1 MRLRHIYIILFLFVI
16 VNASAQKN
24 LLRYLASQ
32 TGSFELQLLNKETK
46 LVPTPLGL
54 TCADSRHDY
63 MVNNGQLYMQI
74 NGTGKLFKIDSSL
87 AITRLD
93 NTCYEGYNY
102 GSYSYIRNNKFYNL
116 GGWGFWQFNSGL
128 RYFDTTSKEWFREPI
143 NKEVQLAKH
152 MNAIVYP
159 DKQND
164 LIYVVYQSYPD
175 SYYKLQNEVKNDTM
189 YMQCLNLKT
198 NDWWQEP
205 KILNDK
211 ILQETVIG
219 TSAMILPGLGILT
232 ESYNHLYLINPTTQK
247 LYEIENEI
255 GGTIMNYVATK
266 NGLYFYKDEKLHIYN
281 PGLDSLVSITLSISK
296 FSEVAKPLYKKITP
310 SITDKIKLNQL
321 PYFIAI
327 LLLFTI
333 AVVLFFKNKSLRKMQ
348 QNVVG
353 SGFHK
358 KSIEVN
364 KQLEFSD
371 NLTETEKS
379 VMDILL
385 ECSKQSTTTSIDQI
399 NRALGVKNKEV
410 TIQNKLRS
418 DTLQMINKKFMVF
431 ASTSDILVER
441 EKTAM
446 DKRVYQYKINERYL
460 NKIK

>member
-1 MRLRHIYIILFLFVI
+1 MRLRHIYIILFLFVTLH
-16 VNASAQKN
+16 ATAQKN
-24 LLRYLASQ
+24 LLRYLANQ
-32 TGSFELQLLNKETK
+32 KGAFELQLLNKETK
-46 LVPTPLGL
+46 LVPTPIGI
-54 TCADSRHDY
+54 TCFDSRHDY
-63 MVNNGQLYMQI
+63 FVNDGKLYLQI
-74 NGTGKLFKIDSSL
+74 NGTGKLFTIDSSL
-87 AITRLD
+87 ALTRLD

-102 GSYSYIRNNKFYNL
+102 GSYSYIRNNKIYNL

-152 MNAIVYP
+152 MNALVYP
-159 DKQND
+159 DKEND
-164 LIYVVYQSYPD
+164 LIYVAYESYPN
-175 SYYKLQNEVKNDTM
+175 SYIKSTSDIKNDTI
-189 YMQCLNLKT
+189 YMQCLDLKT
-198 NDWWQEP
+198 NNWWETP
-205 KILNDK
+205 KIFNDK
-211 ILQETVIG
+211 IFLETVLN
-219 TSAMILPGLGILT
+219 TNSMVLPGLGILT
-232 ESYNHLYLINPTTQK
+232 ESYNHLYLINPVTQK

-255 GGTIMNYVATK
+255 GGTIMNYVASK

-281 PGLDSLVSITLSISK
+281 PQLDSLVSLPLSMSK
-296 FSEVAKPLYKKITP
+296 FSEVRKPLYKKIAP
-310 SITDKIKLNQL
+310 SFSDKIKLNQL
-321 PYFIAI
+321 PYMIAL

-333 AVVLFFKNKSLRKMQ
+333 SVVLFFKNKSLRKMQ
-348 QNVVG
+348 QTIVG

-379 VMDILL
+379 VLDILV
-385 ECSKQSTTTSIDQI
+385 EYSKQGAPTSIDQI

-431 ASTSDILVER
+431 ASTNDTLVER
-441 EKTAM
+441 EKTAL
-446 DKRVYQYKINERYL
+446 DKRVYQYKLNERYL

>member
-1 MRLRHIYIILFLFVI
+1 MRLRHIYIILFLFVTLP
-16 VNASAQKN
+16 ATAQKN
-24 LLRYLASQ
+24 LLRYLATQ
-32 TGSFELQLLNKETK
+32 KGAFELQLLNKETK
-46 LVPTPLGL
+46 LVPTPIGI
-54 TCADSRHDY
+54 TCSDSRHDY
-63 MVNNGQLYMQI
+63 FVNDGKLYLQI
-74 NGTGKLFKIDSSL
+74 NGTGKLFTIDSSL
-87 AITRLD
+87 ALTRLD

-102 GSYSYIRNNKFYNL
+102 GSYSYIRNNKIYNL

-152 MNAIVYP
+152 MNALVYP
-159 DKQND
+159 DKEND
-164 LIYVVYQSYPD
+164 LIYVAYESYPN
-175 SYYKLQNEVKNDTM
+175 SYIKSTSDIKNDTI
-189 YMQCLNLKT
+189 YMQCLDLKT
-198 NDWWQEP
+198 NNWWETP
-205 KILNDK
+205 KIFNDK
-211 ILQETVIG
+211 IFLETVLN
-219 TSAMILPGLGILT
+219 TNSMVLPGLGILT
-232 ESYNHLYLINPTTQK
+232 ESYNHLYLINPVTQK

-255 GGTIMNYVATK
+255 GGTIMNYVASK

-281 PGLDSLVSITLSISK
+281 PQLDSLVSLPLSMSK
-296 FSEVAKPLYKKITP
+296 FSEVSKPLFKKIAP
-310 SITDKIKLNQL
+310 SFSDKIKLNQL
-321 PYFIAI
+321 PYMIAL

-333 AVVLFFKNKSLRKMQ
+333 SVVLFFKNKSLRKMQ
-348 QNVVG
+348 QTIVG

-379 VMDILL
+379 VLDILV
-385 ECSKQSTTTSIDQI
+385 EYSKQGAPTSIDQI

-431 ASTSDILVER
+431 ASTNDTLVER
-441 EKTAM
+441 EKTAL
-446 DKRVYQYKINERYL
+446 DKRVYQYKLNERYL

>member
-1 MRLRHIYIILFLFVI
+1 MRLRHTYIILFLFVTLQ
-16 VNASAQKN
+16 ASAQKN

-32 TGSFELQLLNKETK
+32 KGSFELQLLNKETK
-46 LVPTPLGL
+46 LVSTPIGL
-54 TCADSRHDY
+54 TCTDSKHAY
-63 MVNNGQLYMQI
+63 MVNNGQLYFQI
-74 NGTGKLFKIDSSL
+74 TGTGKLFKIDSTLGS
-87 AITRLD
+87 IRLD
-93 NTCYEGYNY
+93 NTCFEGYNF
-102 GSYSYIRNNKFYNL
+102 GAYSFIRNEKFYNL

-128 RYFDTTSKEWFREPI
+128 RYFDTTSKEWFRQPI
-143 NKEVQLAKH
+143 SKEVRMALH
-152 MNAIVYP
+152 MNAVVYP
-159 DKQND
+159 DKIND
-164 LIYVVYQSYPD
+164 LIYVVYQSYPN
-175 SYYKLQNEVKNDTM
+175 SYYKLQNEIQNDTV

-205 KILNDK
+205 KIVNDK
-211 ILQETVIG
+211 IFQESVIG
-219 TSAMILPGLGILT
+219 TSSMILPGLGILT

-255 GGTIMNYVATK
+255 GGTIMNYVASK
-266 NGLYFYKDEKLHIYN
+266 NGLYFYNDGKLHIYN
-281 PGLDSLVSITLSISK
+281 AGLDSLVSITLSMSK

-310 SITDKIKLNQL
+310 SFTSKIKLNQL
-321 PYFIAI
+321 LYFIAL

-333 AVVLFFKNKSLRKMQ
+333 SIVLFFKNKSLRKMQ
-348 QNVVG
+348 QTIVG

-379 VMDILL
+379 ALGILI
-385 ECSKQSTTTSIDQI
+385 ECSKQSTPTSIDQI

-431 ASTSDILVER
+431 ASTSDTLVER
-441 EKTAM
+441 EKTAL

>member
-1 MRLRHIYIILFLFVI
+1 MRLRHTYIILFLFVTLQ
-16 VNASAQKN
+16 ASAQKN

-32 TGSFELQLLNKETK
+32 KGSFELQLFNKETK
-46 LVPTPLGL
+46 LVPTPIGL
-54 TCADSRHDY
+54 TCTDSKHAY
-63 MVNNGQLYMQI
+63 MVNNGQLYFQI
-74 NGTGKLFKIDSSL
+74 TGTGKLFKIDSTL
-87 AITRLD
+87 GAIRLD
-93 NTCYEGYNY
+93 NTCFEGYNF
-102 GSYSYIRNNKFYNL
+102 GGYSFIRNDKFFNL

-128 RYFDTTSKEWFREPI
+128 RYFDTTSKEWFRQPI
-143 NKEVQLAKH
+143 SKEVRMALH
-152 MNAIVYP
+152 MNAVVYP
-159 DKQND
+159 DKIND
-164 LIYVVYQSYPD
+164 LIYVVYQSYPN
-175 SYYKLQNEVKNDTM
+175 SYYKLQNEIQNDTV

-205 KILNDK
+205 KIVNDK
-211 ILQETVIG
+211 IFQESVIG
-219 TSAMILPGLGILT
+219 TNSMILPGLGILT

-247 LYEIENEI
+247 LYEIENEF
-255 GGTIMNYVATK
+255 GGTIMNYVASK
-266 NGLYFYKDEKLHIYN
+266 NGLYFYNDEKLHIYN
-281 PGLDSLVSITLSISK
+281 PGLDSLVSITLSMSK

-310 SITDKIKLNQL
+310 SFISKIKLNQL
-321 PYFIAI
+321 PYFIAL

-333 AVVLFFKNKSLRKMQ
+333 SIVLFFKNKSLRKLQ
-348 QNVVG
+348 QTIVG

-379 VMDILL
+379 VLDILI
-385 ECSKQSTTTSIDQI
+385 ECSKQSTPTSIDQI

-431 ASTSDILVER
+431 ASTSDTLVER
-441 EKTAM
+441 EKTAL

>member
-1 MRLRHIYIILFLFVI
+1 MRLRHIYFILFLFVTLH
-16 VNASAQKN
+16 ATAQKN
-24 LLRYLASQ
+24 LLRYLATQ
-32 TGSFELQLLNKETK
+32 KGAFELQLLNKETK
-46 LVPTPLGL
+46 LVPTPIGI
-54 TCADSRHDY
+54 TCFDSRHDY
-63 MVNNGQLYMQI
+63 FVNDGKLYLQI
-74 NGTGKLFKIDSSL
+74 NGTGKLFTIDSSL
-87 AITRLD
+87 ALTRLD

-102 GSYSYIRNNKFYNL
+102 GSYSYIRNNKIYNL

-152 MNAIVYP
+152 MNALVYP
-159 DKQND
+159 DKEND
-164 LIYVVYQSYPD
+164 LIYVAYESYPN
-175 SYYKLQNEVKNDTM
+175 SYIKSTSDIKNDTI
-189 YMQCLNLKT
+189 YMQCLDLKT
-198 NDWWQEP
+198 NNWWETP
-205 KILNDK
+205 KIFNDK
-211 ILQETVIG
+211 IFLETVLN
-219 TSAMILPGLGILT
+219 TNSMVLPGLGILT
-232 ESYNHLYLINPTTQK
+232 ESYNHLYLINPVTQK

-255 GGTIMNYVATK
+255 GGTIMNYVASK

-281 PGLDSLVSITLSISK
+281 PQLDSLVSLPLSMSK
-296 FSEVAKPLYKKITP
+296 FSEVSKPLYKKIAP
-310 SITDKIKLNQL
+310 SFSDKIKLNQL
-321 PYFIAI
+321 PYMIAL

-333 AVVLFFKNKSLRKMQ
+333 SVVLFFKNKSLRKMQ
-348 QNVVG
+348 QTIVG

-379 VMDILL
+379 VLDILV
-385 ECSKQSTTTSIDQI
+385 EYSKQGAPTSIDQI

-431 ASTSDILVER
+431 ASTNDTLVER
-441 EKTAM
+441 EKTAL
-446 DKRVYQYKINERYL
+446 DKRVYQYKLNERYL

>member
-1 MRLRHIYIILFLFVI
+1 MRLRHIYIILFLFVT
-16 VNASAQKN
+16 VHATAQKN
-24 LLRYLASQ
+24 LLRYLATQ

-54 TCADSRHDY
+54 TCTDSRHDY

-102 GSYSYIRNNKFYNL
+102 GSHSFIRNNKFYNL

-128 RYFDTTSKEWFREPI
+128 RYFDTTSKEWFREAI
-143 NKEVQLAKH
+143 NKEVQVAKH

-164 LIYVVYQSYPD
+164 LIYVVYQSYPN
-175 SYYKLQNEVKNDTM
+175 SYFKLQNEVKNDTM

-198 NDWWQEP
+198 NDWWKEP

-219 TSAMILPGLGILT
+219 TSAMILPGLGILS

-255 GGTIMNYVATK
+255 GGTIMNYVASK

-281 PGLDSLVSITLSISK
+281 PGLDSLVSITLSMSK
-296 FSEVAKPLYKKITP
+296 FSEVAKPLYKEIKP
-310 SITDKIKLNQL
+310 KITDKIKLDQL
-321 PYFIAI
+321 IYLIAI
-327 LLLFTI
+327 LLLFI
-333 AVVLFFKNKSLRKMQ
+333 ISVVLFFKNKSLRKMQ

-364 KQLEFSD
+364 TQLEFSD

-379 VMDILL
+379 VIDILL
-385 ECSKQSTTTSIDQI
+385 ECSKQNLPTSIDQI

-431 ASTSDILVER
+431 ASTSDTLVER
-441 EKTAM
+441 EKTAL

>member
-1 MRLRHIYIILFLFVI
+1 
-16 VNASAQKN
+16 
-24 LLRYLASQ
+24 
-32 TGSFELQLLNKETK
+32 
-46 LVPTPLGL
+46 
-54 TCADSRHDY
+54 
-63 MVNNGQLYMQI
+63 
-74 NGTGKLFKIDSSL
+74 
-87 AITRLD
+87 
-93 NTCYEGYNY
+93 
-102 GSYSYIRNNKFYNL
+102 
-116 GGWGFWQFNSGL
+116 
-128 RYFDTTSKEWFREPI
+128 
-143 NKEVQLAKH
+143 

-164 LIYVVYQSYPD
+164 LIYVVYQSYPN
-175 SYYKLQNEVKNDTM
+175 SYFKLQNEVKNDTM

-198 NDWWQEP
+198 NDWWKEP

-219 TSAMILPGLGILT
+219 TSAMILPGLGILS

-255 GGTIMNYVATK
+255 GGTIMNYVASK

-281 PGLDSLVSITLSISK
+281 PGLDSLVSITLSMSK
-296 FSEVAKPLYKKITP
+296 FSEVAKPLYKEIKP
-310 SITDKIKLNQL
+310 KITDKIKLDQL
-321 PYFIAI
+321 IYLIAI
-327 LLLFTI
+327 LLLFI
-333 AVVLFFKNKSLRKMQ
+333 ISVVLFFKNKSLRKMQ

-364 KQLEFSD
+364 TQLEFSD

-379 VMDILL
+379 VLDILL
-385 ECSKQSTTTSIDQI
+385 ECSKQNSPTSIDQI

-431 ASTSDILVER
+431 ASTSDTLVER
-441 EKTAM
+441 EKTAL

>member
-1 MRLRHIYIILFLFVI
+1 MRLRHTYIILFLFVTLQ
-16 VNASAQKN
+16 ASAQKN

-32 TGSFELQLLNKETK
+32 KGSFELQLLNKETK
-46 LVPTPLGL
+46 LVSTPIGL
-54 TCADSRHDY
+54 TCTDSKHAY
-63 MVNNGQLYMQI
+63 MVNNGQLYFQI
-74 NGTGKLFKIDSSL
+74 TGTGKLFKIDSTLGS
-87 AITRLD
+87 IRLD
-93 NTCYEGYNY
+93 NTCFEGYNF
-102 GSYSYIRNNKFYNL
+102 GGYSFIRNDKFFNL

-128 RYFDTTSKEWFREPI
+128 RYFDTTSKEWFRQPI
-143 NKEVQLAKH
+143 SKEVRMALH
-152 MNAIVYP
+152 MNAVVYP
-159 DKQND
+159 DKIND
-164 LIYVVYQSYPD
+164 LIYVVYQSYPN
-175 SYYKLQNEVKNDTM
+175 SYYKLQNEIQNDTV

-205 KILNDK
+205 KIVNDK
-211 ILQETVIG
+211 IFQESVIG
-219 TSAMILPGLGILT
+219 TSSMILPGLGILT

-255 GGTIMNYVATK
+255 GGTIMNYVASK
-266 NGLYFYKDEKLHIYN
+266 NGLYFYNDEKLHIYN
-281 PGLDSLVSITLSISK
+281 PGLDSLVSITLSMSK

-310 SITDKIKLNQL
+310 SYTSKIKLNQL
-321 PYFIAI
+321 SYFIAL

-333 AVVLFFKNKSLRKMQ
+333 SIVLFFKNKSLRKMQ
-348 QNVVG
+348 QTFVG

-379 VMDILL
+379 VLDILM
-385 ECSKQSTTTSIDQI
+385 ECSKQSTPTSIDQI

-410 TIQNKLRS
+410 TIQNKLKS

-431 ASTSDILVER
+431 ASTSDTLVER
-441 EKTAM
+441 EKTAL

>member
-1 MRLRHIYIILFLFVI
+1 MRLRHTYIILFLFVTLQ
-16 VNASAQKN
+16 ASAQKN

-32 TGSFELQLLNKETK
+32 KGSFELQLLNKETK
-46 LVPTPLGL
+46 LVSTPIGL
-54 TCADSRHDY
+54 TCTDSKHAY
-63 MVNNGQLYMQI
+63 MVNNGQLYFQI
-74 NGTGKLFKIDSSL
+74 TGTGKLFKIDSTL
-87 AITRLD
+87 GAIRLD
-93 NTCYEGYNY
+93 NTCFEGYNF
-102 GSYSYIRNNKFYNL
+102 GAYSFVRNDKFYNL

-128 RYFDTTSKEWFREPI
+128 RYFDTTSKEWFRQPI
-143 NKEVQLAKH
+143 SKEVRMALH
-152 MNAIVYP
+152 MNAVVYP
-159 DKQND
+159 DKIND
-164 LIYVVYQSYPD
+164 LIYVVYQSYPN
-175 SYYKLQNEVKNDTM
+175 SYYKLQNEIQNDTV

-205 KILNDK
+205 KIVNDK
-211 ILQETVIG
+211 IFQESVFG
-219 TSAMILPGLGILT
+219 TSSMILTGLGILT

-255 GGTIMNYVATK
+255 GGTIMNYVASK
-266 NGLYFYKDEKLHIYN
+266 NGLYFYNDEKLHIYN
-281 PGLDSLVSITLSISK
+281 PGLDSLVSITLSMSK
-296 FSEVAKPLYKKITP
+296 FSEVAKPLYKKNTP
-310 SITDKIKLNQL
+310 SFTSKIKLNQL
-321 PYFIAI
+321 LYFIAL

-333 AVVLFFKNKSLRKMQ
+333 SIVLFFKNKSLRKMQ
-348 QNVVG
+348 QTIVG

-379 VMDILL
+379 VLDILI
-385 ECSKQSTTTSIDQI
+385 ECSKQSIPTSIDQI

-431 ASTSDILVER
+431 ASTSDTLVER
-441 EKTAM
+441 EKTAL

>member
-1 MRLRHIYIILFLFVI
+1 MRLRHTYIILFLFVTLQ
-16 VNASAQKN
+16 ASAQKN

-32 TGSFELQLLNKETK
+32 KGSFELQLLNKETK
-46 LVPTPLGL
+46 LVSTPIGL
-54 TCADSRHDY
+54 TCTDSKHAY
-63 MVNNGQLYMQI
+63 MVNNGQLYFQI
-74 NGTGKLFKIDSSL
+74 TGTGKLFKIDSTLGS
-87 AITRLD
+87 IRLD
-93 NTCYEGYNY
+93 NTCFEGYNF
-102 GSYSYIRNNKFYNL
+102 GAYSFIRNEKFYNL

-128 RYFDTTSKEWFREPI
+128 RYFDTTSKEWFRQPI
-143 NKEVQLAKH
+143 SKEVRMALH
-152 MNAIVYP
+152 MNAVVYP
-159 DKQND
+159 DKIND
-164 LIYVVYQSYPD
+164 LIYVVYQSYPN
-175 SYYKLQNEVKNDTM
+175 SYYKLQNEIQNDTV

-205 KILNDK
+205 KIVNDK
-211 ILQETVIG
+211 IFQESVIG
-219 TSAMILPGLGILT
+219 TSSMILPGLGILT

-255 GGTIMNYVATK
+255 GGTIMNYVASK
-266 NGLYFYKDEKLHIYN
+266 NGLYFYNDEKLHIYN
-281 PGLDSLVSITLSISK
+281 PGLDSLVSITLSMSK

-310 SITDKIKLNQL
+310 SFTSKIKLNQL
-321 PYFIAI
+321 LYFIAL

-333 AVVLFFKNKSLRKMQ
+333 SIVLFFKNKSLRKMQ
-348 QNVVG
+348 QTIVG

-379 VMDILL
+379 TLGILI
-385 ECSKQSTTTSIDQI
+385 ECSKQSTPTSIDQI

-418 DTLQMINKKFMVF
+418 DTLQMITKKFMVF
-431 ASTSDILVER
+431 ASTSDTLVER
-441 EKTAM
+441 EKTAL

>member
-1 MRLRHIYIILFLFVI
+1 MRLRHIYIILFLFVT
-16 VNASAQKN
+16 VHASAQKN

-54 TCADSRHDY
+54 TCTDSRHDY

-74 NGTGKLFKIDSSL
+74 SGTGKLFKIDSSL
-87 AITRLD
+87 SITRLD

-128 RYFDTTSKEWFREPI
+128 RYFDTTSKEWFRELI
-143 NKEVQLAKH
+143 NKEVQLARH

-159 DKQND
+159 DKKND
-164 LIYVVYQSYPD
+164 LIYVVYQSYPN
-175 SYYKLQNEVKNDTM
+175 SYFKLQNEVKNDTV

-205 KILNDK
+205 KIVNDK
-211 ILQETVIG
+211 ILLETVIG

-255 GGTIMNYVATK
+255 GGTIMNYVASK

-281 PGLDSLVSITLSISK
+281 PGLDSLVSITLSMSK

-321 PYFIAI
+321 LYFIAL

-333 AVVLFFKNKSLRKMQ
+333 SIVLFFKNKSLRKMQ
-348 QNVVG
+348 QTIVG

-379 VMDILL
+379 VLDILL
-385 ECSKQSTTTSIDQI
+385 ECSKQSTPTSIDQI

>member
-1 MRLRHIYIILFLFVI
+1 MRLRHICIILFLFVS
-16 VNASAQKN
+16 VHASAQKN
-24 LLRYLASQ
+24 LLRYLSSQ
-32 TGSFELQLLNKETK
+32 TGSFELQLLNKDTK

-54 TCADSRHDY
+54 TCTDSRHDY
-63 MVNNGQLYMQI
+63 MVNNGQLFMQI
-74 NGTGKLFKIDSSL
+74 NGTGKPFKIDSSL

-102 GSYSYIRNNKFYNL
+102 GSYSYIRNNRFYNL

-128 RYFDTTSKEWFREPI
+128 RYFDSTSKEWFREPI
-143 NKEVQLAKH
+143 NKEVQVAKH

-159 DKQND
+159 DMKND
-164 LIYVVYQSYPD
+164 LIYVVYQSYPN
-175 SYYKLQNEVKNDTM
+175 SYYKLQSDVKNDTM

-211 ILQETVIG
+211 ILQETAIG
-219 TSAMILPGLGILT
+219 TNTMILPGLGILT

-255 GGTIMNYVATK
+255 GGTIMNYVASK

-281 PGLDSLVSITLSISK
+281 PGLDSLASITLSMSK
-296 FSEVAKPLYKKITP
+296 FTEVARPLYKTMKP
-310 SITDKIKLNQL
+310 KITDKVKLSQL
-321 PYFIAI
+321 PYFLAI
-327 LLLFTI
+327 LLLFI
-333 AVVLFFKNKSLRKMQ
+333 ISVVLFFKNKSLRKMQ
-348 QNVVG
+348 QTVVG

-379 VMDILL
+379 VLDILL
-385 ECSKQSTTTSIDQI
+385 ECSKQSAPTSIDQI

-431 ASTSDILVER
+431 ASTNDTLVER
-441 EKTAM
+441 EKTAL
-446 DKRVYQYKINERYL
+446 DKRVYQYKLNERYL

>member
-1 MRLRHIYIILFLFVI
+1 
-16 VNASAQKN
+16 
-24 LLRYLASQ
+24 
-32 TGSFELQLLNKETK
+32 
-46 LVPTPLGL
+46 
-54 TCADSRHDY
+54 
-63 MVNNGQLYMQI
+63 MQI

-143 NKEVQLAKH
+143 NKEVQVAKH

-198 NDWWQEP
+198 NDWWKEP

-219 TSAMILPGLGILT
+219 TSAMILPGLGILS

-255 GGTIMNYVATK
+255 GGTIMNYVASK
-266 NGLYFYKDEKLHIYN
+266 SGLYYYKDEKLHIYN
-281 PGLDSLVSITLSISK
+281 PGLDSLVSITLSMSK
-296 FSEVAKPLYKKITP
+296 FSEVAKPLYKEIKP
-310 SITDKIKLNQL
+310 KITDKIKLDQL
-321 PYFIAI
+321 IYLIAI

-333 AVVLFFKNKSLRKMQ
+333 SAVLFFKNKSLRKMQ
-348 QNVVG
+348 QNIVG

-364 KQLEFSD
+364 TQLEFSD

-379 VMDILL
+379 VLDILL
-385 ECSKQSTTTSIDQI
+385 ECSKQNLPTSIDQI

-431 ASTSDILVER
+431 ASTNDTLVER
-441 EKTAM
+441 EKTPL

>member
-1 MRLRHIYIILFLFVI
+1 MRLRHIYIILFLFVT
-16 VNASAQKN
+16 VHASAQKN

-54 TCADSRHDY
+54 TCTDSRHDY

-74 NGTGKLFKIDSSL
+74 SGTGKLFKIDSSL
-87 AITRLD
+87 SITRLD

-143 NKEVQLAKH
+143 NKEVQLARH

-159 DKQND
+159 DKKND
-164 LIYVVYQSYPD
+164 LIYVVYQSYPN
-175 SYYKLQNEVKNDTM
+175 SYFKLQNEVKNDTV

-205 KILNDK
+205 KIVNDK
-211 ILQETVIG
+211 ILLETVIG

-255 GGTIMNYVATK
+255 GGTIMNYVASK
-266 NGLYFYKDEKLHIYN
+266 NGLYFYKDEKLHFYN
-281 PGLDSLVSITLSISK
+281 LGLDSLVSITLSMSK
-296 FSEVAKPLYKKITP
+296 FSEVSKPLYKKITP
-310 SITDKIKLNQL
+310 SFTSKLKLNQL
-321 PYFIAI
+321 PYLIAL

-333 AVVLFFKNKSLRKMQ
+333 SVVQFLKNKSLRKMQ

-358 KSIEVN
+358 KSIEIN
-364 KQLEFSD
+364 KQLEFSN

-379 VMDILL
+379 VLDILL
-385 ECSKQSTTTSIDQI
+385 ECSKQNTPTSIDQI

-431 ASTSDILVER
+431 ASTSDTLVER
-441 EKTAM
+441 EKTTL

>member
-1 MRLRHIYIILFLFVI
+1 MRLRYIYIFLFLFVT
-16 VNASAQKN
+16 VHAPAQKN

-32 TGSFELQLLNKETK
+32 KGSFELQLLKKETK
-46 LVPTPLGL
+46 LVATPAGL
-54 TCADSRHDY
+54 SCTNSWHEY
-63 MVNNGQLYMQI
+63 MVNDGKLYFQI
-74 NGTGKLFKIDSSL
+74 SGTGKIFAIDSVL
-87 AITRLD
+87 TAIRLD
-93 NTCYEGYNY
+93 NTCYEGYNF
-102 GSYSYIRNNKFYNL
+102 GAYSYIRNNKFYNL

-128 RYFDTTSKEWFREPI
+128 RYFDTTSREWFREPI

-152 MNAIVYP
+152 MNAVFYP
-159 DKQND
+159 DQKND
-164 LIYVVYQSYPD
+164 RIYVIYQAFPN
-175 SYYKLQNEVKNDTM
+175 SYYKLQNEVKNDTI

-232 ESYNHLYLINPTTQK
+232 ESYNHLYLIDPVSEK

-255 GGTIMNYVATK
+255 GGTIMNYVASK
-266 NGLYFYKDEKLHIYN
+266 NGLYFFKDEKLHFYN
-281 PGLDSLVSITLSISK
+281 LGLDSLVSITLSMSK
-296 FSEVAKPLYKKITP
+296 FSEVAKPLYKIKVP
-310 SITDKIKLNQL
+310 SFTSKIKLNQL
-321 PYFIAI
+321 PYLIAL

-333 AVVLFFKNKSLRKMQ
+333 SIVLFFKNKSLRKMQ
-348 QNVVG
+348 QTIVG

-358 KSIEVN
+358 KSIEIN

-379 VMDILL
+379 VLDILL
-385 ECSKQSTTTSIDQI
+385 EYSKKSAPTSIDQI

-431 ASTSDILVER
+431 ASTSDTLVER
-441 EKTAM
+441 EKTAL

>member
-32 TGSFELQLLNKETK
+32 TGAFELQLLNKETK

-255 GGTIMNYVATK
+255 GGTIMNYVASK

-281 PGLDSLVSITLSISK
+281 PGLDSLASITLSMSK

>member
-1 MRLRHIYIILFLFVI
+1 MRLRHIYIILFLFVT
-16 VNASAQKN
+16 VHATAQKN
-24 LLRYLASQ
+24 LLRYLATQ

-54 TCADSRHDY
+54 TCTDSRHDY

-102 GSYSYIRNNKFYNL
+102 GSHSYIRNNKFYNL

-128 RYFDTTSKEWFREPI
+128 RYFDTTSKEWFREAI
-143 NKEVQLAKH
+143 NKEVQVAKH

-164 LIYVVYQSYPD
+164 LIYVVYQSYPN
-175 SYYKLQNEVKNDTM
+175 SYFKLQNEVKNDTM

-198 NDWWQEP
+198 NDWWKEP

-219 TSAMILPGLGILT
+219 TSAMILPGLGILS

-255 GGTIMNYVATK
+255 GGTIMNYVASK

-281 PGLDSLVSITLSISK
+281 PGLDSLVSITLSMSK
-296 FSEVAKPLYKKITP
+296 FSEVAKPLYKEIKLK
-310 SITDKIKLNQL
+310 ITDKIKLDQL
-321 PYFIAI
+321 IYLIAI

-333 AVVLFFKNKSLRKMQ
+333 SVVLFLKNKSLRKLQ

-364 KQLEFSD
+364 TQLEFSD

-379 VMDILL
+379 VLDILL
-385 ECSKQSTTTSIDQI
+385 EYSKQNSPTSIDQI

-431 ASTSDILVER
+431 ASTNDTLVER
-441 EKTAM
+441 EKTPL

>member
-1 MRLRHIYIILFLFVI
+1 MRLRQLQFLVYILLVI
-16 VNASAQKN
+16 QVPAQKTLIN
-24 LLRYLASQ
+24 FLANQ
-32 TGSFELQLLNKETK
+32 KGSFELYLLNKETK
-46 LVPTPLGL
+46 LVPTPIGL

-63 MVNNGQLYMQI
+63 FVNDGRLYLQI
-74 NGTGKLFKIDSSL
+74 NGTGKLFTIDSSL
-87 AITRLD
+87 AVTRLD

-102 GSYSYIRNNKFYNL
+102 GSYSYIRNNKIYNL

-152 MNAIVYP
+152 MNALFYP
-159 DKQND
+159 DQKND
-164 LIYVVYQSYPD
+164 LLYAIYQSYPN
-175 SYYKLQNEVKNDTM
+175 SYYKLDNDIKNDTV

-198 NDWWQEP
+198 NDWWNAP

-211 ILQETVIG
+211 IFQETVIG

-232 ESYNHLYLINPTTQK
+232 ESYNHLYLINPATQK

-255 GGTIMNYVATK
+255 GGTIMNYVASK
-266 NGLYFYKDEKLHIYN
+266 NTLYFYKDEKLHIYN
-281 PGLDSLVSITLSISK
+281 PQLDSLVSLPLSMSK
-296 FSEVAKPLYKKITP
+296 FSEVAKPLYKKISPTF
-310 SITDKIKLNQL
+310 IETIDIYKLL
-321 PYFIAI
+321 FSSAI
-327 LLLFTI
+327 VLLLI
-333 AVVLFFKNKSLRKMQ
+333 IVVVLFIKNKRLYKMQ
-348 QNVVG
+348 QTAAAG
-353 SGFHK
+353 GFQK

-379 VMDILL
+379 VLDILV
-385 ECSKQSTTTSIDQI
+385 EYSKQGAPTSIDQI

-431 ASTSDILVER
+431 ASTNDTLVER
-441 EKTAM
+441 EKTAL
-446 DKRVYQYKINERYL
+446 DKRVYQYKLNERYL